1 MKEFLK
7 TNTITYNLMSFTG
20 FKSILLFSLLTTG
33 PKSYEELQ
41 ESFRNHEYL
50 HENISKDTLRIYLKS
65 LKKIGCKI
73 ERSYKDGV
81 TKYSISSHPFVLNID
96 DKQTESII
104 KIYKAISQSIEV
116 SDLIALQ
123 KFFDNFSKYITNQ
136 DLKTKLAQIS
146 PLHNI
151 DPKLIENLMNCTH
164 NNSEITI
171 YYKSDIS
178 GEKNITVLADKLSI
192 TNGKLYLYGYSS
204 EHKNYSSFLVNKIE
218 KIISINIHNKTLE
231 VPEIIVGYEYTQD
244 KNEKFELLENEK
256 IIKQNKNKITIE
268 LTSKNK
274 FEIIQRIM
282 FLSNK
287 CKVLYPENIKSEVIT
302 NLKKMKEGYIEG

>member
-1 MKEFLK
+1 M
-7 TNTITYNLMSFTG
+7 
-20 FKSILLFSLLTTG
+20 
-33 PKSYEELQ
+33 
-41 ESFRNHEYL
+41 
-50 HENISKDTLRIYLKS
+50 
-65 LKKIGCKI
+65 
-73 ERSYKDGV
+73 
-81 TKYSISSHPFVLNID
+81 
-96 DKQTESII
+96 
-104 KIYKAISQSIEV
+104 
-116 SDLIALQ
+116 
-123 KFFDNFSKYITNQ
+123 
-136 DLKTKLAQIS
+136 
-146 PLHNI
+146 
-151 DPKLIENLMNCTH
+151 
-164 NNSEITI
+164 
-171 YYKSDIS
+171 
-178 GEKNITVLADKLSI
+178 ADKLSI